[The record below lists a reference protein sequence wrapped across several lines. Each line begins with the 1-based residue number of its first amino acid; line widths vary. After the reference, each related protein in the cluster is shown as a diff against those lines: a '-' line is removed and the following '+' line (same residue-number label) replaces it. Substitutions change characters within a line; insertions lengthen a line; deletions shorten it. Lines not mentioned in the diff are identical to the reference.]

1 MGKGQAV
8 REKHFLA
15 FLLQSREKKNHIYQE
30 SIKDTG
36 MLYSAIKQ
44 STRVAH
50 DTWEGWFYIF
60 KINKSQQI
68 LI

>member
-1 MGKGQAV
+1 MQFEF
-8 REKHFLA
+8 RWL
-15 FLLQSREKKNHIYQE
+15 
-30 SIKDTG
+30 IKRNKFAE

-60 KINKSQQI
+60 KINKSQNKF
-68 LI
+68 